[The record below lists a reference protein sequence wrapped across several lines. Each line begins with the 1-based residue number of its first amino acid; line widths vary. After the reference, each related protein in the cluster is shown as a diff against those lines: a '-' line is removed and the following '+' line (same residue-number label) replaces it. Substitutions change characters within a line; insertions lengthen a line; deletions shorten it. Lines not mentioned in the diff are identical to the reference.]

1 MDKVLVTSDLQD
13 FTECEV
19 TLIINSKAPQSIVN
33 QINLLSSIGE
43 YKLVP
48 QVSETI
54 HDLYFDTPD
63 GQLQNQLLAL
73 RVRRIGTRL
82 LITLKDRALP
92 SDQGG
97 VERPEIELPWSHEGL
112 VRCIDVLIE
121 KGIEIQ
127 HRESDFDYVC
137 PDNVMQ
143 TQNLVIFQNRKTNR
157 QIRHIVLNQGNSPV
171 LAELVIDRVI
181 YCFRDLEIQHYEI
194 EIETKVN
201 HPPLELRILVEDLV
215 TMYQPVLRE
224 WPHSKVAIGKA
235 IEMLMNEGVFKNLI
249 GCNNSLLPTAY
260 DKIDE
265 RLKQSK
271 VNS

>member
-1 MDKVLVTSDLQD
+1 MTLDLQD
-13 FTECEV
+13 FIEYEV
-19 TLIINSKAPQSIVN
+19 TLIIKSKTPQSIVN
-33 QINLLSSIGE
+33 QISLLSSIGE
-43 YKLVP
+43 CRLVP
-48 QVSETI
+48 QGSETI

-63 GQLQNQLLAL
+63 GQLQNQLLVL
-73 RVRRIGTRL
+73 RVRRIGARL

-92 SDQGG
+92 SDWGA

-112 VRCIDVLIE
+112 VRCIGVLIE

-157 QIRHIVLNQGNSPV
+157 QIRHIVLNQGNSPA
-171 LAELVIDRVI
+171 LAELVIDRVV

-201 HPPLELRILVEDLV
+201 HPPLELRMLVEDLV
-215 TMYQPVLRE
+215 TMYQPVLRK
-224 WPHSKVAIGKA
+224 WPHSKVAIGKT
-235 IEMLMNEGVFKNLI
+235 IEMLMNEGVLKNLI